1 MKIYTPTQY
10 EAEAIAWAVRHAPTL
25 ADKVQSSIEYFYELC
40 GELGPHIDEYA
51 KQTLIKANAFLK
63 ADYVAVNSAW
73 ADQYFRGDNS

>member
-1 MKIYTPTQY
+1 MEIYTPTQY
-10 EAEAIAWAVRHAPTL
+10 EAEAFAWAIRHAPAL
-25 ADKVQSSIEYFYELC
+25 ADKVHGNIEYFHELR

-51 KQTLIKANAFLK
+51 KQALIKANAFVK